1 MNDLPERINVIRTV
15 SYATEHM
22 LADVALSNEISE
34 DEVTTDMLLDWIS
47 DWVWEDMTSAPSR
60 HDLVYQDENGN
71 EL

>member
-1 MNDLPERINVIRTV
+1 MSLPERINVIRTIT
-15 SYATEHM
+15 YATEHM

-47 DWVWEDMTSAPSR
+47 DWVDEDMAAPPSR
-60 HDLVYQDENGN
+60 HDLVYQDENGE

>member
-1 MNDLPERINVIRTV
+1 MSLPERINVIRTIT
-15 SYATEHM
+15 YATEHM

-47 DWVWEDMTSAPSR
+47 DWVWEDMTSPPSR
-60 HDLVYQDENGN
+60 HDLVYQDENGD